1 MGEFLSQRSMPY
13 TTFSDIER
21 GVSTLLAGNLDAI
34 LGGEAELRYLADT
47 RYEGRLAVVPGI
59 IDQGFVAFGL
69 PTGSLLRR
77 DINAALLRVLESEA
91 WPRLRQ
97 EYLQR

>member
-1 MGEFLSQRSMPY
+1 
-13 TTFSDIER
+13 
-21 GVSTLLAGNLDAI
+21 V
-34 LGGEAELRYLADT
+34 
-47 RYEGRLAVVPGI
+47 VVPGA

-69 PTGSLLRR
+69 RTGSPLRR
-77 DINAALLRVLESEA
+77 DINAALLRVLESDE